1 MRLFY
6 LICAILVIALGLAHT
21 AATFVFF
28 DTLTSRAIWFA
39 SAGLV
44 LVLQGALNILNRA
57 YGATAR
63 GVRWTCV
70 GANLVM
76 AAFTTLAGIVDR
88 APAAQLLVIVGLQLA
103 TLSLSWLPAARGRPV
118 QP

>member
-1 MRLFY
+1 MRRAY
-6 LICAILVIALGLAHT
+6 LVLAILVIALGLVHT

-57 YGATAR
+57 YGSTAP
-63 GVRWTCV
+63 GVMWTCV
-70 GANLVM
+70 GANVVM

-88 APAAQLLVIVGLQLA
+88 ASTAQLVVIVGLQLA
-103 TLSLSWLPAARGRPV
+103 TLCLSWLPAARAPRV

>member
-6 LICAILVIALGLAHT
+6 LLCAILVIALGLAHT

-57 YGATAR
+57 YGSTAR
-63 GVRWTCV
+63 GVMWTCV

-76 AAFTTLAGIVDR
+76 AAFTTLARIVDR
-88 APAAQLLVIVGLQLA
+88 APAAQLVVIVGLQLA
-103 TLSLSWLPAARGRPV
+103 TLGLSWLPAARASPT